1 MCIWQATK
9 PRTMVSAVVASNNSA
24 MSHKLQYNKQLL
36 HRVIN
41 KHHQP
46 NARAVCC
53 TVLSLLDVSLWNGT
67 ATMIFKQ
74 WLSAG
79 IKRACSQSESELFDM
94 SIHLQPD
101 SGNFMKRTPCR
112 QQARFLNLHAARFAG
127 KLFVSAA
134 SLRLSKLTLSLR
146 RICRDLIRN
155 FARCSASA
163 LELHSKILSMSR

>member
-1 MCIWQATK
+1 
-9 PRTMVSAVVASNNSA
+9 MVSAVVASNNSA

-53 TVLSLLDVSLWNGT
+53 TVLSLLNVSLWNGT

-79 IKRACSQSESELFDM
+79 IKRACSQSEYELLV
-94 SIHLQPD
+94 HTL
-101 SGNFMKRTPCR
+101 
-112 QQARFLNLHAARFAG
+112 AARFWQ
-127 KLFVSAA
+127 FYEENSMSAA
-134 SLRLSKLTLSLR
+134 GSLPEPP
-146 RICRDLIRN
+146 C
-155 FARCSASA
+155 
-163 LELHSKILSMSR
+163 